1 MCQLRSKNQFMTK
14 HKFFSRHTSNMVQHQ
29 NNSKTQNQSRSR
41 NQTKG
46 NLRTHHTQ
54 VVYMSQHDLAY
65 KNSFPATNLEKGWII
80 DSGASA
86 HMTPFRKDC
95 QDIQKTHRVIYLTDD
110 STVLWEMF
118 TSQYAKNDQ
127 K

>member
-1 MCQLRSKNQFMTK
+1 MTK
-14 HKFFSRHTSNMVQHQ
+14 HKSISRHTSNTVQHQ
-29 NNSKTQNQSRSR
+29 NNSKVHTQLRGR

-46 NLRTHHTQ
+46 NLRTRHTQ
-54 VVYMSQHDLAY
+54 VAYMSQHDLAY

-95 QDIQKTHRVIYLTDD
+95 QDIQKTHKVIYLADS
-110 STVLWEMF
+110 STVLC
-118 TSQYAKNDQ
+118 
-127 K
+127 